1 MNIALKQLK
10 VFVMV
15 AKEKTITAASEKL
28 FLSKPAVSMALTELE
43 KNIGHKL
50 FDRHNNRLLIN
61 HHGKRLL
68 PLADELLKRTLDIE
82 SLFLDQDKLVGKL
95 NIGCSDTI
103 GNQIIPYLLQN
114 FRSETGHVNQD
125 VIINN
130 TAAIC
135 QDISE
140 FKLDI
145 GLVEGAVSNNQLMTI
160 PWLTDDMCIIC
171 HPEHPLS
178 KLKSMTLN
186 DIEEHS
192 WILRES
198 GSGTRDYFMNN
209 LTPKLHKWS
218 IAFEL
223 TNTQALINFVS
234 CNLGLAL
241 LSYHSAKHA
250 IDDGRVVSLS
260 VPLEIS
266 RQYSLVYHKEK
277 YQSPLIQAFI
287 EYCERWDLK

>member
-10 VFVMV
+10 IFVMV

-61 HHGKRLL
+61 YHGKRLL

-82 SLFLDQDKLVGKL
+82 SLFVDQDKLIGKL
-95 NIGCSDTI
+95 KIGCSDTI
-103 GNQIIPYLLQN
+103 GNQIAPYLLQD
-114 FRSETGHVNQD
+114 FREETGHTDQND
-125 VIINN
+125 IISN
-130 TAAIC
+130 TATIC
-135 QDISE
+135 QDIAE

-145 GLVEGAVSNNQLMTI
+145 GLVEGVVSHNQLISI
-160 PWLTDDMCIIC
+160 PWLMDDMCIIC
-171 HPEHPLS
+171 HADHPLTKQAQLS
-178 KLKSMTLN
+178 LS
-186 DIEEHS
+186 DINEQT
-192 WILRES
+192 WILRET
-198 GSGTRDYFMNN
+198 GSGTRDYFMNYVAPN
-209 LTPKLHKWS
+209 LSKWS

-241 LSYHSAKHA
+241 ISYHSAKHA
-250 IDDGRVVSLS
+250 INDGRLVALS
-260 VPLEIS
+260 IPLEVS
-266 RQYSLVYHKEK
+266 RQYSLIYHKEK
-277 YQSPLIQAFI
+277 YQSPLIQTFF
-287 EYCERWDLK
+287 EYCKEWELR